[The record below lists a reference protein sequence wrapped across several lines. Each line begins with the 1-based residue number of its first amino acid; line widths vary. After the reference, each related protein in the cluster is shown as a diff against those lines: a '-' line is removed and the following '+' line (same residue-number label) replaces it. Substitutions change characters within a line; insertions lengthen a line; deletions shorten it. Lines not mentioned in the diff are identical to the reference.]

1 MGAITWSVTQL
12 LPARRHSEAQPNPAP
27 SKLLLEVSSQLWF
40 HSMPFNEN
48 KKEVSL
54 FTEMRIYSVNSSF
67 LDKSSAI
74 ARTFCSITDMKSDD
88 VTLPRPDCSE
98 AVSRCAAGGSALACC
113 CTQVFHFTLGNSQ
126 LKIPAFWGLRATLSP
141 QGQGIFLASSLATRK
156 GYSFIYE
163 KMKLWALKCK
173 TEHVDNL
180 GKVRVC
186 EWRSNLYTK
195 CHPST
200 SEHGML

>member
-48 KKEVSL
+48 RKEVSL

-74 ARTFCSITDMKSDD
+74 TRTFCSITDMKSDD
-88 VTLPRPDCSE
+88 SRRPDPT
-98 AVSRCAAGGSALACC
+98 AVRQLAGVLQVAQPWHAAAHRCFILHL
-113 CTQVFHFTLGNSQ
+113 V
-126 LKIPAFWGLRATLSP
+126 I
-141 QGQGIFLASSLATRK
+141 ASSKSQPSGDWEPRSVLKGRESSSLPLSLPEKATAL
-156 GYSFIYE
+156 F
-163 KMKLWALKCK
+163 MKRW
-173 TEHVDNL
+173 N
-180 GKVRVC
+180 C
-186 EWRSNLYTK
+186 EPWNVIQNTWI
-195 CHPST
+195 T
-200 SEHGML
+200 